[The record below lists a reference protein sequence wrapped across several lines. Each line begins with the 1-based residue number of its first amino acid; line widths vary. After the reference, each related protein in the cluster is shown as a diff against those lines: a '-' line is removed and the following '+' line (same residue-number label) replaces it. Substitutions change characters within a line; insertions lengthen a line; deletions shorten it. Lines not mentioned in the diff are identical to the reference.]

1 MALLSNIKEYKAYV
15 TFGGKGFFDILDF
28 TSSSIMLP
36 FGGIIIAVFV
46 GYVLGRERVYSLL
59 KDYMS
64 DRVFGLWYFTI
75 KYIIPIAVSA
85 VMVNKIFF

>member
-1 MALLSNIKEYKAYV
+1 MALLSNIEEYKSYV

-28 TSSSIMLP
+28 ASSSIMLP
-36 FGGIIIAVFV
+36 FGGIIIAIFI
-46 GYVLGRERVYSLL
+46 GHILQREKVYSLL

-64 DRVFGLWYFTI
+64 DRVFALWYFTI

-85 VMVNKIFF
+85 VMINKIFF